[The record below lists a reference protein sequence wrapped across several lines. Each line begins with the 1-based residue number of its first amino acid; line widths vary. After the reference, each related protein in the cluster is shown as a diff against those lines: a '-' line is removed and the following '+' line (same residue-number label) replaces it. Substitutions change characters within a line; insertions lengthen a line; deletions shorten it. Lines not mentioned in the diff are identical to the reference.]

1 MYNIYIIGQPIS
13 PLTYR
18 ATVVNLLM
26 QDLVLL
32 IFIVS
37 IHNTVVMIEC
47 SIFYIYSCLFPCKTA
62 REYFLA
68 VLFLFEIS

>member
-13 PLTYR
+13 SLTYR

-37 IHNTVVMIEC
+37 IYVYNTVVMIAFYSNLFVFHFLVKPLE
-47 SIFYIYSCLFPCKTA
+47 SIF
-62 REYFLA
+62 
-68 VLFLFEIS
+68 

>member
-1 MYNIYIIGQPIS
+1 MLADIS
-13 PLTYR
+13 SR
-18 ATVVNLLM
+18 RSSIQSM
-26 QDLVLL
+26 QGLVLL

-37 IHNTVVMIEC
+37 IFDTIVRLSALH
-47 SIFYIYSCLFPCKTA
+47 FYSCLFPCKTA

>member
-13 PLTYR
+13 SLTYR
-18 ATVVNLLM
+18 ATVV
-26 QDLVLL
+26 DA
-32 IFIVS
+32 IDARPSPPHFY
-37 IHNTVVMIEC
+37 C
-47 SIFYIYSCLFPCKTA
+47 FYIYSCLFPCKTA

>member
-1 MYNIYIIGQPIS
+1 MLADIS
-13 PLTYR
+13 SR
-18 ATVVNLLM
+18 RSSIQSM

-37 IHNTVVMIEC
+37 IFIHVYFLVK
-47 SIFYIYSCLFPCKTA
+47 PA